1 MGNLSRM
8 EPEEQ
13 KGKDVADVSR
23 ASLLWSTVSR
33 VVAIIVKVKTDVER
47 NAADCQLPF
56 FFFFSAITTSQTW
69 KKQLLAF
76 SFILILALYLWFS
89 TPNLFFIFKN
99 FHLGLKALFHR
110 RNSNNAQS
118 GANIYKSR
126 LQWSFQTLTNQH
138 ARKPS
143 QKAQC
148 FPKPNQTVAG
158 HIF

>member
-8 EPEEQ
+8 VPEEQ
-13 KGKDVADVSR
+13 KGKDVADVSL

-33 VVAIIVKVKTDVER
+33 VVAVIVKVKTDVER

-56 FFFFSAITTSQTW
+56 FFFFSITTSQTW

-138 ARKPS
+138 APHPAVKPS

-148 FPKPNQTVAG
+148 SLNLIKL
-158 HIF
+158 